1 MLKDANTMRSLPSK
15 QVGPLQVP
23 KVEKFKQ
30 TENLS
35 LVPPTVT
42 TDLYDMS
49 LLVRF

>member
-1 MLKDANTMRSLPSK
+1 MLKDVNIMRSLPWK

-23 KVEKFKQ
+23 EVEKFKQ

-35 LVPPTVT
+35 LVPTTVT
-42 TDLYDMS
+42 TDVYDMS